1 MVDAL
6 ATANASALAAE
17 RESRRAHSQLEAI
30 ATAWTT
36 ARAALA
42 SARNDTVK
50 AANGGAAVAARGVT
64 ATKRAEAFDFIACT
78 P

>member
-1 MVDAL
+1 MDLTMADAL

-17 RESRRAHSQLEAI
+17 RESRRAHSQLEDV

-42 SARNDTVK
+42 SARNDAVK
-50 AANGGAAVAARGVT
+50 AAAAARGVT